1 MALGYRDPAPYHD
14 APTSRPSGRGWKLS
28 DSEAIDYVHRRVDP
42 RGASTHRRTFEESWM
57 RNCAYYNGK
66 QAFIQEGVS
75 LRRPIL
81 PPHRVIYKADFISG
95 TVSAAVAKVL
105 SNRITFATPPKD
117 GSRKARDASRV
128 SARLFD
134 FWREAVDW
142 DWLQEIAWTWA
153 AICGTGFQQL
163 VWDPLAGPVDRFY
176 TRDGRSKGHVQP
188 ESNEEAKTK
197 ELAGHYEDMPQGE
210 IKVLDHNPFQVHWDW
225 RARERGWADAA
236 WGGTSYLV
244 DIEELENYWGPEK
257 TRGVKPVETDGQA
270 TYFDEMLAFMASG
283 FVSPSASY
291 IIPRDKRGQQTILT
305 NILARPSAENGNMG
319 RQIAIAGGQVLYNGP
334 NPYRIL
340 ESEVPGASLPF
351 LKYDWQIRAGSFIG
365 IGLVER
371 LTSPQFQ
378 YNRARAVLTE
388 HQNVY
393 GHPAMFVAKG
403 SDIPTGHM
411 SIQPGV
417 VHEYNA
423 RPGIKPV
430 EIGPVPTLSKEVADN
445 ANRAMLEIQQIGSM
459 SDPDMSKLPG
469 NIRGAP
475 ALEMMIAEKNV
486 VLQPTAK
493 RVVRETVWAG
503 KIMLAMA
510 KKLYTGRRTLRYVG
524 DDNRLR
530 VMNFEASN
538 VSTDL
543 VVVGEPG
550 YFHSAATERAK
561 ILEYV
566 QVGVLNMADP
576 ADRVAVL
583 KALSYGTADEA
594 IEERLADEEN
604 QEREIE
610 EMVNNAD
617 QYLGMLQMGQPPH
630 MPTQPYDDD
639 ATHGRVLRRF
649 LKSEEARNIHPLSR
663 QLLLSHLQEHDMKV
677 QLQLQQ
683 QLAMMQA
690 QKGMPGEKGTPSQP
704 SNRGQA

>member
-1 MALGYRDPAPYHD
+1 MALAYRDPVGAAAP
-14 APTSRPSGRGWKLS
+14 SRPSGRGWKL
-28 DSEAIDYVHRRVDP
+28 DESEALDYVNRRVDP

-95 TVSAAVAKVL
+95 AVSAAVAKVL
-105 SNRITFATPPKD
+105 SNRVTFATPPKD
-117 GSRKARDASRV
+117 GSRQAREAARV
-128 SARLFD
+128 SGRLFD
-134 FWREAVDW
+134 YWREAVDW

-176 TRDGRSKGHVQP
+176 TRDGRSKDRVIP
-188 ESNEEAKTK
+188 ESDEERKAKDI
-197 ELAGHYEDMPQGE
+197 AGHFYDSPQGE
-210 IKVLDHNPFQVHWDW
+210 IKVLDHSPFQMHWDW
-225 RARERGWADAA
+225 RARERGWSDAA
-236 WGGTSYLV
+236 WGGTSQLV

-257 TRGVKPVETDGQA
+257 TRGVKPIETDGQA

-283 FVSPSASY
+283 FVSPSAAY
-291 IIPRDKRGQQTILT
+291 IIPRDKRGQQTVLTSILV
-305 NILARPSAENGNMG
+305 RPSTENGNLG
-319 RQIAIAGGQVLYNGP
+319 RQIAVAGGKVLYNGP
-334 NPYRIL
+334 NPYRVL
-340 ESEVPGASLPF
+340 EEEAPGASLPF

-371 LTSPQFQ
+371 LLSPQFQ
-378 YNRARAVLTE
+378 YNRSRAVLTE

-417 VHEYNA
+417 VHEYNP

-430 EIGPVPTLSKEVADN
+430 EIGPVPTLSKEVAGN
-445 ANRAMLEIQQIGSM
+445 AGQALMEIQQISSM

-469 NIRGAP
+469 SIRGAP
-475 ALEMMIAEKNV
+475 ALEMMISEKNV

-493 RVVRETVWAG
+493 RVVRETVRAG

-510 KKLYTGRRTLRYVG
+510 KKLYTGRRLLRYVG
-524 DDNRLR
+524 EDKAAHI
-530 VMNFEASN
+530 MAFEAAD
-538 VSTDL
+538 VQTDL

-566 QVGVLNMADP
+566 QVGALNVADP
-576 ADRVAVL
+576 ADKAAVL
-583 KALSYGTADEA
+583 KALAFGTADEA
-594 IEERLADEEN
+594 VQERLADEEN
-604 QEREIE
+604 QELEIE
-610 EMVNNAD
+610 AMVNQAD
-617 QYLGMLQMGQPPH
+617 QFLGALQVGGTPH

-639 ATHGRVLRRF
+639 EAHARVLRRF
-649 LKSEEARNIHPLSR
+649 LKSPEARDIHPLSR
-663 QLLLSHLQEHDMKV
+663 QLLLSHLQEHAMK
-677 QLQLQQ
+677 QQIQLQQ

-690 QKGMPGEKGTPSQP
+690 QKGMPGEKGQASQP